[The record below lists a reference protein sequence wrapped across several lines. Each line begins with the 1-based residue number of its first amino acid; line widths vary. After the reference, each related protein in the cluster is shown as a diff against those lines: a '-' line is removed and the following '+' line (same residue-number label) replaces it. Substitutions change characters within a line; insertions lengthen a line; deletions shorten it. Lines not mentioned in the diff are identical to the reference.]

1 MEELKKLVKQYP
13 NDMELGQVI
22 RKLVMENT
30 KIINEEKSIVIDDWY
45 LREHMD

>member
-13 NDMELGQVI
+13 NDMELGEAI
-22 RKLVMENT
+22 RKLVMENA
-30 KIINEEKSIVIDDWY
+30 KIIDDKKPIVIDDWY